1 MLGCETEHKCTIDA
15 LQDVSGNNL
24 KSISEAGYA
33 LHMTPALL
41 HDDVQKSVSHLRACL
56 RALVVGAGSD
66 PRRPQDVHRKFG
78 LDRVLTWKV
87 SRLVKA
93 EVAEE
98 ALRQL
103 PGEESFE
110 IFLAALQRAGAL
122 PDEVQRTREAV
133 KAVFSSVEKHVGD
146 RSTLELVLDSVP
158 KGRDALMVSRKLAFR
173 GNSGLWGMQ
182 ARVRTQLLVLFP
194 SADAPDLIDSATVA
208 GWVDFRRLRPDAA
221 WRVFQ
226 RRNLK
231 EGGAAPRVQ
240 SLDASQPP
248 GGPMLLNGFC
258 SNVPELLT
266 VTEGELN
273 HYEIGPSAPGSN
285 GSFTLF
291 SGFMQRG
298 HGSRW
303 AIEADDCA
311 EFGANILAPVEHLNF
326 DLLVHRS
333 LPFID
338 EARLRLS
345 SAAFNDGLLR
355 TPYTLMPIQAERED
369 LGQPPLLA
377 HAQVPRMGELVDAV
391 FQRLGWSLEDFRAV
405 RFEVAYPP
413 FPSVAVLRVPLQ
425 KRPD

>member
-1 MLGCETEHKCTIDA
+1 
-15 LQDVSGNNL
+15 
-24 KSISEAGYA
+24 
-33 LHMTPALL
+33 MTTALL
-41 HDDVQKSVSHLRACL
+41 HEDVQKSVSHLRACL

-93 EVAEE
+93 DVAED

-133 KAVFSSVEKHVGD
+133 KAVFSSVEQHVGD

-158 KGRDALMVSRKLAFR
+158 KGRDGLMVSRKLAFR
-173 GNSGLWGMQ
+173 GNSGLWGIQ
-182 ARVRTQLLVLFP
+182 ARVRTQLQVIAP
-194 SADAPDLIDSATVA
+194 HADDPDLIDTATVA
-208 GWVDFRRLRPDAA
+208 GWVDFRRLRPNAT

-226 RRNLK
+226 RRHLT
-231 EGGAAPRVQ
+231 EGADNPTLVP
-240 SLDASQPP
+240 LDPSQTA
-248 GGPMLLNGFC
+248 GGPMLLTDFC

-266 VTEGELN
+266 VPEGHLN
-273 HYEIGPSAPGSN
+273 QYEIGPSAPGAN

-291 SGFMQRG
+291 SGLMQRG

-303 AIEADDCA
+303 AIDPGDCA
-311 EFGANILAPVEHLNF
+311 ELGANILAPVEHLSF

-333 LPFID
+333 LPLLD
-338 EARLRLS
+338 GARLRLS
-345 SAAFNDGLLR
+345 SAAFNDGQLR
-355 TPYTLMPIQAERED
+355 TPYTMMPIAPDCED

-377 HAQVPRMGELVDAV
+377 SARVPRMVELVDQV
-391 FQRLGWSLEDFRAV
+391 FQRAGWALEEFRAL

-413 FPSVAVLRVPLQ
+413 FPSVAVLSIPLQ
-425 KRPD
+425 QRQP